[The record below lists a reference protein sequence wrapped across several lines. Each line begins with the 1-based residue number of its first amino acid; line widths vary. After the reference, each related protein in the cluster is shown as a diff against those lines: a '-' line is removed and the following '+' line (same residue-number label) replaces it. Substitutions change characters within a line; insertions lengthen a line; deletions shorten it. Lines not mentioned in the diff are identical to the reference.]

1 MPNNKDRIAKLNKI
15 IFGTEVQEDLEE
27 AKKKKKKKKKT
38 PKVTYTTGFP
48 FLNDHRFNHAFGTC
62 DCGKDAAD
70 DINDAI
76 SGGEAAGE
84 GSGDGSLGG
93 DIGGEGGA
101 MGESLSL
108 KEALNYTNIKN
119 ILNDLW
125 NKRQGTEGIIA
136 TIDTSGNVSDL
147 IAKWAESKTA
157 NFVHLSGLNEFD
169 LDVEVPD
176 DDNVSAGEDLTSLDE
191 VLKKAKTVVLISDY
205 LKADASTRARY
216 LKLFARKNIYFIIV
230 PGLALEIGRI
240 PEGEKAKFMH
250 KISFLDKDVKEQPA
264 KAAEANNP
272 VYDYAGAEAVG
283 EVKESIITEAK
294 REVRRYYIRPQNIFC
309 ANKAEIIKALIDIGD
324 QNCSVYT
331 LKYLGP
337 EKDINKL
344 TAKDIIYYYDNEILY
359 DKNHVKVMDYDLYIK
374 HEEERQKFSGD
385 IEDVPEEKFND
396 EYEDRIHQDTV
407 LEDIDIFNQDFVDV
421 DALGEAKEQKFVCC
435 ICGEPS
441 EGYGNNPSPY
451 KEKGRC
457 CDSCNLKF
465 VIPARYDE
473 WQAEY
478 SWPTLEEPDE
488 VE

>member
-1 MPNNKDRIAKLNKI
+1 MPDNKDRIAKLNKI

-38 PKVTYTTGFP
+38 PRVTYTTGFP
-48 FLNDHRFNHAFGTC
+48 FLNDHRFNHACGTC

-70 DINDAI
+70 EVNDAI
-76 SGGEAAGE
+76 GGGEATGE
-84 GSGDGSLGG
+84 VSGDGSLGV
-93 DIGGEGGA
+93 EGGA
-101 MGESLSL
+101 LT
-108 KEALNYTNIKN
+108 EALNYTNIKN

-125 NKRQGTEGIIA
+125 NNRQGTEGIIA
-136 TIDTSGNVSDL
+136 TIDTSSNVGDL
-147 IAKWAESKTA
+147 IAKWAETKNA
-157 NFVHLSGLNEFD
+157 NFVHLSGFNEFD

-176 DDNVSAGEDLTSLDE
+176 DDGTSTGEDLDSLNE

-205 LKADASTRARY
+205 LEADASTRTRY
-216 LKLFARKNIYFIIV
+216 LKLFNRKNIYFIIV

-240 PEGEKAKFMH
+240 PVGEKAKFMH
-250 KISFLDKDVKEQPA
+250 KVSFLDKDAKEQQA
-264 KAAEANNP
+264 KAATVDNP
-272 VYDYAGAEAVG
+272 VYDHAGAEPVG

-374 HEEERQKFSGD
+374 HEEERKKFSD
-385 IEDVPEEKFND
+385 VEDVPEEKFND
-396 EYEDRIHQDTV
+396 EYDDRIHQNTV
-407 LEDIDIFNQDFVDV
+407 LEDIDIFDQDFVDV

-451 KEKGRC
+451 KDHGRC

-465 VIPARYDE
+465 VIPARYEE
-473 WQAEY
+473 WQADY
-478 SWPTLEEPDE
+478 SWPTIEEPDE

>member
-1 MPNNKDRIAKLNKI
+1 MPDNKDRIAKLNKI

-48 FLNDHRFNHAFGTC
+48 FLNDHRFNHACGTC
-62 DCGKDAAD
+62 DCGKDAA
-70 DINDAI
+70 NDTNSEMGSESA
-76 SGGEAAGE
+76 GEA
-84 GSGDGSLGG
+84 GG
-93 DIGGEGGA
+93 DSGFAGGEGGA
-101 MGESLSL
+101 IG
-108 KEALNYTNIKN
+108 EALITEAINYTNVKA

-125 NKRQGTEGIIA
+125 NSRQGTEGIIA
-136 TIDTSGNVSDL
+136 TIDTSGNIGEL
-147 IAKWAESKTA
+147 IAKWAETKTA

-169 LDVEVPD
+169 LDVDIPD
-176 DDNVSAGEDLTSLDE
+176 KDGLSKGENTDSLNE
-191 VLKKAKTVVLISDY
+191 ILKRPKTIVLISDY
-205 LKADASTRARY
+205 LKADAGTRARY
-216 LKLFARKNIYFIIV
+216 LKLFTKKNIYFIIV
-230 PGLALEIGRI
+230 PGLALEISRI
-240 PEGEKAKFMH
+240 PGGEKAKFMH
-250 KISFLDKDVKEQPA
+250 EISFLDKDAKEQS
-264 KAAEANNP
+264 KAAEVDNP
-272 VYDYAGAEAVG
+272 VYDYAGAEPVG
-283 EVKESIITEAK
+283 EVKENLITEAK

-374 HEEERQKFSGD
+374 HEEERKKFSD
-385 IEDVPEEKFND
+385 VEDVPEEKFND
-396 EYEDRIHQDTV
+396 EYEDRIHQNTV
-407 LEDIDIFNQDFVDV
+407 LEDVDNPFNEDFVNI
-421 DALGEAKEQKFVCC
+421 DALGEAQEPKFVCC